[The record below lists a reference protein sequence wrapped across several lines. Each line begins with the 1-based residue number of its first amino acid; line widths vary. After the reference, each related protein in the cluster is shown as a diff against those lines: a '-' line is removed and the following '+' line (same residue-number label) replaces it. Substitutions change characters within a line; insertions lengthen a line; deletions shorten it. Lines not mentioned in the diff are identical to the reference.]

1 MTLRLK
7 VSFVVGAG
15 KKGRQKYSQSLPKD
29 LISALGSIGF
39 GEDRAASA
47 CLECCGR
54 WSPPLLLLLL
64 RSPTHPRLR
73 LSLSLFLS
81 LSLSFSVT
89 APTGTYKYQHDTDKD
104 LKFLHVFPHVSPGQ
118 GEGSEGEGSGEEGY
132 DEDEDSPEEICR
144 RISLEELE
152 DFVKHNVK
160 KFSQKRILLMKLKGF
175 RAEFEE
181 LEAKMMIFGP
191 LDPKEDAKYN
201 NCFEL
206 SEKIEW

>member
-1 MTLRLK
+1 M
-7 VSFVVGAG
+7 
-15 KKGRQKYSQSLPKD
+15 
-29 LISALGSIGF
+29 
-39 GEDRAASA
+39 
-47 CLECCGR
+47 
-54 WSPPLLLLLL
+54 
-64 RSPTHPRLR
+64 
-73 LSLSLFLS
+73 
-81 LSLSFSVT
+81 
-89 APTGTYKYQHDTDKD
+89 
-104 LKFLHVFPHVSPGQ
+104 SPGQ

-160 KFSQKRILLMKLKGF
+160 KFSQKRILQMKLKGF

>member
-1 MTLRLK
+1 MARTARRARAWS
-7 VSFVVGAG
+7 VVVGG
-15 KKGRQKYSQSLPKD
+15 LPPSSSS
-29 LISALGSIGF
+29 SAH
-39 GEDRAASA
+39 
-47 CLECCGR
+47 
-54 WSPPLLLLLL
+54 PLTNV
-64 RSPTHPRLR
+64 SV
-73 LSLSLFLS
+73 SLSLS

>member
-1 MTLRLK
+1 MHLTN
-7 VSFVVGAG
+7 
-15 KKGRQKYSQSLPKD
+15 YSLNKRNKENYVP
-29 LISALGSIGF
+29 A
-39 GEDRAASA
+39 
-47 CLECCGR
+47 
-54 WSPPLLLLLL
+54 
-64 RSPTHPRLR
+64 
-73 LSLSLFLS
+73 
-81 LSLSFSVT
+81 
-89 APTGTYKYQHDTDKD
+89 
-104 LKFLHVFPHVSPGQ
+104 GQ
-118 GEGSEGEGSGEEGY
+118 GVGEGSGEEGY

>member
-1 MTLRLK
+1 M
-7 VSFVVGAG
+7 
-15 KKGRQKYSQSLPKD
+15 
-29 LISALGSIGF
+29 
-39 GEDRAASA
+39 
-47 CLECCGR
+47 
-54 WSPPLLLLLL
+54 
-64 RSPTHPRLR
+64 
-73 LSLSLFLS
+73 
-81 LSLSFSVT
+81 
-89 APTGTYKYQHDTDKD
+89 
-104 LKFLHVFPHVSPGQ
+104 SPGQ

-132 DEDEDSPEEICR
+132 DEDEDSPKEICR

>member
-39 GEDRAASA
+39 SEDRAASA

-54 WSPPLLLLLL
+54 WSPSSSSSSAHPL
-64 RSPTHPRLR
+64 THV
-73 LSLSLFLS
+73 SVSLS
-81 LSLSFSVT
+81 LSLSLSPR
-89 APTGTYKYQHDTDKD
+89 ATGTYKYQHDTDKD

-160 KFSQKRILLMKLKGF
+160 KFSQKRILQMKLKGF